1 MKVFRLSSK
10 RAIGNLG
17 LTHPKLEYFGK
28 FSAVSNPGDSPVAT
42 VHM

>member
-1 MKVFRLSSK
+1 MFRRSSK

-28 FSAVSNPGDSPVAT
+28 FSAVSNPGDSPAAT